1 MSSAR
6 PLLTLLLLL
15 LAKAA
20 LPLSSQA
27 APTAGREHLLMD
39 FNWRF
44 AYGHPFDPKQDFN
57 NGLGYFSYLAKTG
70 YGDGAAAANFD
81 DRAWRQLDLPHDWAV
96 EQPFSEKASFSH
108 GFKAIGRPF
117 PNASVGWYRKSF
129 TVPATDLGR
138 RISLEFDGVFRN
150 SIVWVNGH
158 YLGTEPSGYSGFQY
172 DISDYLNYDGKPNVI
187 AVRVDATMEE
197 GWFYEGAG
205 IYRHVWMTKT
215 APVHVAP
222 NGTFVTTQLAGSAAT
237 VTAQATLANGS
248 TTTQLVEV
256 TQAVLDAE
264 GKTVAISPATEVRL
278 AGVGQ
283 QDLSCRIPVAGAKLW
298 SLETPYLYTLVTRV
312 QQGGQVV
319 DEYKTRF
326 GIRTIRFDAN
336 EGFFLNGKHV
346 KITGTNNHQD
356 HAGVGTAIPD
366 ALQEWRIAQLK
377 SFGCN
382 AYRTSHNPPT
392 PELLDICDRLGMLV
406 IDENRLMGIT
416 QNNLGELKRLMVRD
430 RNHPSV
436 ISWSI
441 GNEEWAIESNIFG
454 ARIGATMQ
462 AFAKTVDSTRAITVA
477 ISGGWG
483 QGTST
488 IIDVMGYNYIG
499 QGDTDAQHAKFPNQP
514 SWGTEEGS
522 THATRGIYVRDE
534 QRHYAAA
541 YDQKPNPKF
550 YSIEGGWQHYAA
562 RPYLAGMFIWTGFD
576 YRGEPTPFG
585 WPSITSYFG
594 MMDLC
599 GFPKDNVWYLKSWW
613 TNQTVLH
620 LLPHWNWAGREGQL
634 IDVWAYSNCDE
645 VELFLN
651 KKSLGRKPMPRNS
664 HLQWAVPYAPGTL
677 EAVGYRQGKRIA
689 TDVVRT
695 TGPAAAIALQP
706 SKSSVQ
712 ATRED
717 VSVITVQLTDQH
729 QRPVPTANQEITFS
743 LSGPG
748 RIIGVGNGD
757 PTSLEADQ
765 YLPTV
770 RLSPVQNSKERG
782 VASLVSGPEVGPD
795 FDDSGWGLAASV
807 RQYDAT
813 KLVPTAKAYVS
824 RSSFELAASEL
835 AAAQVTFFY
844 QAIGQQQSIYV
855 NGHAVAQNLT
865 AEQAT
870 QQGFKFD
877 KSWLKAGRN
886 SLVIVSTPFV
896 KKSVWDEPN
905 LNPGTVQVV
914 VPAAAWRRKAFN
926 GLVQVLVQSTQEP
939 GEITLTAHSPNLK
952 AGVLRIK
959 SVATTPRPAN

>member
-1 MSSAR
+1 MSFR
-6 PLLTLLLLL
+6 LVRTLLLLL
-15 LAKAA
+15 LASVAS
-20 LPLSSQA
+20 PLSGIA
-27 APTAGREHLLMD
+27 APPSGREHLLMD
-39 FNWRF
+39 FDWRF
-44 AYGHPFDPKQDFN
+44 AYGHPFDPKLDFN

-138 RISLEFDGVFRN
+138 RLSLEFDGVFRN

-158 YLGTEPSGYSGFQY
+158 YLGTEPSGYSSFQY

-187 AVRVDATMEE
+187 AVRVDATLEE

-205 IYRHVWMTKT
+205 IYRHVWLTKT

-222 NGTFVTTQLAGSAAT
+222 NGTFVTTQVAGSDAT

-248 TTTQLVEV
+248 TTAQRVEV
-256 TQAVLDAE
+256 TQTVVDAD
-264 GKTVAISPATEVRL
+264 GKTVATSSASPVRV
-278 AGVGQ
+278 AGDGQ
-283 QDLSCRIPVAGAKLW
+283 QDLSSRIAVAGAHLW

-312 QQGGQVV
+312 RQGGQVV
-319 DEYKTRF
+319 DEYSTKF
-326 GIRTIRFDAN
+326 GIRTLRFDAN

-356 HAGVGTAIPD
+356 HAGVGAAIPD
-366 ALQEWRIAQLK
+366 ALQEWRLRQLK

-392 PELLDICDRLGMLV
+392 PELLDLCDRLGMLV

-441 GNEEWAIESNIFG
+441 GNEEWAIESNVLG

-462 AFAKTVDSTRAITVA
+462 AFAKTIDSTRAITVA

-499 QGDTDAQHAKFPNQP
+499 QGDTDAQHAKFPNQAG
-514 SWGTEEGS
+514 WGTEEGS

-534 QRHYAAA
+534 ARHYAAA

-594 MMDLC
+594 MLDLC
-599 GFPKDNVWYLKSWW
+599 GFPKDNVWYLRSWW
-613 TNQTVLH
+613 TDQTVLH
-620 LLPHWNWAGREGQL
+620 LLPHWNWPGREGQP

-651 KKSLGRKPMPRNS
+651 KKSLGRKPMPRHS
-664 HLQWAVPYAPGTL
+664 HLQWQVPYAPGTL

-695 TGPAAAIALQP
+695 TGQAAALGLLP
-706 SKSSVQ
+706 SKPTVQ

-717 VSVITVQLTDQH
+717 VTVVTVQVTDQR
-729 QRPVPTANQEITFS
+729 QLLVPTANPEITFS

-757 PTSLEADQ
+757 PTSLEPDR
-765 YLPTV
+765 YVDTV
-770 RLSPVQNSKERG
+770 RVIPIDNLRERAADDFPTG
-782 VASLVSGPEVGPD
+782 SQLTPA
-795 FDDSGWGLAASV
+795 FDDASWV
-807 RQYDAT
+807 PAFTTRQYDAAQ
-813 KLVPTAKAYVS
+813 LAPTAKVYVT
-824 RSSFELAASEL
+824 RGSFELPRALGGSR
-835 AAAQVTFFY
+835 VTLFY
-844 QAIGQQQSIYV
+844 QPIGRDQSIYV
-855 NGHAVAQNLT
+855 NGRPLT
-865 AEQAT
+865 QHLRAEQSPAAGFVLDAALLKPGKNSIVFVAT
-870 QQGFKFD
+870 P
-877 KSWLKAGRN
+877 
-886 SLVIVSTPFV
+886 LVKNKP
-896 KKSVWDEPN
+896 WDVTN
-905 LNPGTVQVV
+905 TLPGTIQVRTAA
-914 VPAAAWRRKAFN
+914 PAWKRKAFN
-926 GLVQVLVQSTQEP
+926 GLAQVLVQSTQEA
-939 GEITLTAHSPNLK
+939 GEITLTAKSPGLK
-952 AGVLRIK
+952 ASVLKVK
-959 SVATTPRPAN
+959 SVASPRRPAN

>member
-1 MSSAR
+1 S
-6 PLLTLLLLL
+6 
-15 LAKAA
+15 
-20 LPLSSQA
+20 
-27 APTAGREHLLMD
+27 
-39 FNWRF
+39 F
-44 AYGHPFDPKQDFN
+44 A
-57 NGLGYFSYLAKTG
+57 
-70 YGDGAAAANFD
+70 
-81 DRAWRQLDLPHDWAV
+81 
-96 EQPFSEKASFSH
+96 
-108 GFKAIGRPF
+108 
-117 PNASVGWYRKSF
+117 
-129 TVPATDLGR
+129 VPASDLGR

-158 YLGTEPSGYSGFQY
+158 YLGTEPSGYNGFQY
-172 DISDYLNYDGKPNVI
+172 DISDYLHYDGQPNVI

-205 IYRHVWMTKT
+205 IYRHVWLTKT

-237 VTAQATLANGS
+237 LTAQTTLLNGS
-248 TTTQLVEV
+248 ATAQTVDVVQDVV
-256 TQAVLDAE
+256 DAA
-264 GKTVAISPATEVRL
+264 GQTVATGPVSHVRL
-278 AGVGQ
+278 AGAGQ
-283 QDLSCRIPVAGAKLW
+283 HEVNVRIPVAGAHLW

-312 QQGGQVV
+312 RQGGQVV

-326 GIRTIRFDAN
+326 GMRTIRFDAN

-366 ALQEWRIAQLK
+366 ALQEWRLRQLK
-377 SFGCN
+377 AFGCN

-392 PELLDICDRLGMLV
+392 PELLDLCDRLGMLV

-441 GNEEWAIESNIFG
+441 GNEEWAIEGNAFG

-477 ISGGWG
+477 MSGGWG

-488 IIDVMGYNYIG
+488 VIDVMGYNYIG

-522 THATRGIYVRDE
+522 THATRGIYVRDSA
-534 QRHYAAA
+534 RHYAAA
-541 YDQKPNPKF
+541 YDQKPSPKF
-550 YSIEGGWQHYAA
+550 YSIEGGWQYYAA

-594 MMDLC
+594 MLDLC

-613 TNQTVLH
+613 TNQPVLH
-620 LLPHWNWAGREGQL
+620 LLPHWNWPGREGQP

-651 KKSLGRKPMPRNS
+651 KKSLGRKPMPRNA

-677 EAVGYRQGKRIA
+677 EAVGYRQGRRIA
-689 TDVVRT
+689 ADVVRT
-695 TGPAAAIALQP
+695 TGPAAAIALLP
-706 SKSSVQ
+706 DKPAVQ

-717 VSVITVQLTDQH
+717 VAVVTVQLTDQH
-729 QRPVPTANQEITFS
+729 RLPVPTANQEITFS

-757 PTSLEADQ
+757 PASLEPDR
-765 YLPTV
+765 YVDTV
-770 RLSPVQNSKERG
+770 P
-782 VASLVSGPEVGPD
+782 A
-795 FDDSGWGLAASV
+795 FTA

-813 KLVPTAKAYVS
+813 QLVPTGKVYVT
-824 RSSFELAASEL
+824 RGSFELPPTL
-835 AAAQVTFFY
+835 AGSRVTLFY
-844 QAIGQQQSIYV
+844 QPIGREQVIYV
-855 NGHAVAQNLT
+855 NGHALTPQHLT
-865 AEQAT
+865 AEQSPAAGFTLDAGLLKPGKNSIVFVAT
-870 QQGFKFD
+870 PL
-877 KSWLKAGRN
+877 LKKQ
-886 SLVIVSTPFV
+886 P
-896 KKSVWDEPN
+896 WDVPN
-905 LNPGTVQVV
+905 TLPGTIQVRT
-914 VPAAAWRRKAFN
+914 PAAAWKRKTFN
-926 GLVQVLVQSTQEP
+926 GLAQVLVQSTQEA
-939 GEITLTAHSPNLK
+939 GEITLTAHAPGLK
-952 AGVLRIK
+952 ASVLKIK
-959 SVATTPRPAN
+959 SVAAAPRPAN

>member
-1 MSSAR
+1 MPTRFLR
-6 PLLTLLLLL
+6 PLFWL
-15 LAKAA
+15 LAS
-20 LPLSSQA
+20 LVFPSLSHA
-27 APTAGREHLLMD
+27 APPPGREHLLLD
-39 FNWRF
+39 FDWRF
-44 AYGHPFDPKQDFN
+44 AYGHPFDPSQDFG
-57 NGLGYFSYLAKTG
+57 NGVGYFSYLAKTG
-70 YGDGAAAANFD
+70 YGDGAAAAGFD

-129 TVPATDLGR
+129 TVPVSDLGR

-150 SIVWVNGH
+150 AIVWVNGH
-158 YLGTEPSGYSGFQY
+158 YLGTEPSGYNGFQY

-187 AVRVDATMEE
+187 AVRVDATLEE

-205 IYRHVWMTKT
+205 IYRHVWLTKT
-215 APVHVAP
+215 ALVHVAP

-237 VTAQATLANGS
+237 VTAQTTLTNGS
-248 TTTQLVEV
+248 ATAQNAEV
-256 TQAVLDAE
+256 TQEVVDAE
-264 GKTVAISPATEVRL
+264 GRPVAAGPASPVRL
-278 AGVGQ
+278 AGAGQ
-283 QDLSCRIPVAGAKLW
+283 QEFSVRIPVVGAHLW
-298 SLETPYLYTLVTRV
+298 SLESPYLYTLVTRV
-312 QQGGQVV
+312 RQGGQVV
-319 DEYKTRF
+319 DEYRTRF
-326 GIRTIRFDAN
+326 GMRTIRFDAN

-356 HAGVGTAIPD
+356 HAGVGTALPD
-366 ALQEWRIAQLK
+366 ALQDWRIRQLK

-392 PELLDICDRLGMLV
+392 PELLDACDRLGMLV

-416 QNNLGELKRLMVRD
+416 QNNLGDLKRLMVRD

-441 GNEEWAIESNIFG
+441 GNEEWAIESNVFG

-477 ISGGWG
+477 VSGGWG

-488 IIDVMGYNYIG
+488 VIDVMGFNYIG

-522 THATRGIYVRDE
+522 THATRGIYVADKDK
-534 QRHYAAA
+534 HYAAA

-613 TNQTVLH
+613 TSETVLH
-620 LLPHWNWAGREGQL
+620 LLPHWNWPGREGQP
-634 IDVWAYSNCDE
+634 IAVWAYSNCDE

-651 KKSLGRKPMPRNS
+651 KKSQGRKAMPKNS
-664 HLQWAVPYAPGTL
+664 HLEWQVPYAPGTL
-677 EAVGYRQGKRIA
+677 EAVGYRHGQRIA

-695 TGPAAAIALQP
+695 TAEAAAIQLVSNKP
-706 SKSSVQ
+706 TLQ

-717 VSVITVQLTDQH
+717 LAVVTVQLTDKNN
-729 QRPVPTANQEITFS
+729 RPVPTANQEITFS

-757 PTSLEADQ
+757 PTSLEPDR
-765 YLPTV
+765 YLESIRAVPIENL
-770 RLSPVQNSKERG
+770 REQPA
-782 VASLVSGPEVGPD
+782 ASLAAGPETAAG
-795 FDDSGWGLAASV
+795 FDDAKWSLAFTA
-807 RQYDAT
+807 RQYSDAEQ
-813 KLVPTAKAYVS
+813 LVPTAKAYVT
-824 RSSFELAASEL
+824 RGSFELPASL
-835 AAAQVTFFY
+835 AGAQVTLFY
-844 QAIGQQQSIYV
+844 QPIGREQSIYV
-855 NGHAVAQNLT
+855 NGQAVAQNLT
-865 AEQAT
+865 GEQAVKN
-870 QQGFKFD
+870 GFTLPAAL
-877 KSWLKAGRN
+877 LKPGKN
-886 SLVIVSTPFV
+886 SIVFVATPLL
-896 KKSVWDEPN
+896 KNKPWDV
-905 LNPGTVQVV
+905 LNTVPGTIQVRT
-914 VPAAAWRRKAFN
+914 AAPAWRRKTFN
-926 GLVQVLVQSTQEP
+926 GLAQVLVQSTQQA
-939 GEITLTAHSPNLK
+939 GALTLTATAPGLK
-952 AGVLRIK
+952 TKVLKIN
-959 SVATTPRPAN
+959 SVAAPCRPFE